1 MGRMPDDD
9 FSELLE
15 TCTQFVSWH
24 GPIRA
29 DRLLATVPPDTVVD
43 RYGEGGVVADL
54 ERETAGLLGKPAAVF
69 LPSGT
74 MAQQAVLREWR
85 QRHGGTLFGLWPNA
99 ASARTC
105 LAQRLPRMPE
115 YLRHAQAIAD
125 AIRGLPGVRVIPD
138 PPQTSMMHLLLPTTQ
153 EGFGSTARR
162 LAKDQGIWTWPRAA
176 ATPDPAVQRV
186 ELSVG
191 DATCALKPGQVR
203 EIISAFAAR

>member
-1 MGRMPDDD
+1 MSPERQAGRLAYAGRLSMSQRVLAAPGVVSLRHLVRRRSTMGRMPDDD

-74 MAQQAVLREWR
+74 MAQQAVLRVHADRLGRRTIVFHPACHVDQHEGRAYERLHHLVGRPAGEANR
-85 QRHGGTLFGLWPNA
+85 QLTRQDL
-99 ASARTC
+99 
-105 LAQRLPRMPE
+105 
-115 YLRHAQAIAD
+115 D
-125 AIRGLPGVRVIPD
+125 AVAEPAGV
-138 PPQTSMMHLLLPTTQ
+138 LLLELP
-153 EGFGSTARR
+153 
-162 LAKDQGIWTWPRAA
+162 
-176 ATPDPAVQRV
+176 QR
-186 ELSVG
+186 
-191 DATCALKPGQVR
+191 
-203 EIISAFAAR
+203 